1 MAVAVLQLQIH
12 LPYAESLKDR
22 RMVVRSL
29 KDRLR
34 RRFNV
39 SVAELDGG
47 HQWQWAV
54 VGMVAISS
62 DRAYL
67 QGLLERAGDEAL
79 SILCGQEVSLG
90 DIEFLD

>member
-1 MAVAVLQLQIH
+1 MAVAVLQLHIH

-34 RRFNV
+34 HRFNV

-47 HQWQWAV
+47 LQWQWAV
-54 VGMVAISS
+54 VGMAAISS
-62 DRAYL
+62 DRVYL

-90 DIEFLD
+90 EIEFLD